1 MKNYTNQLLE
11 TSRKEKY
18 HLETLFI
25 DNIWGTD
32 LADLQLLSKFI
43 KGICFLF
50 YAINIY
56 SKYTWVIP
64 LTLIWV
70 GFLGVC
76 FEVEGGGGKVP
87 PPQSKTC

>member
-1 MKNYTNQLLE
+1 MKNYPNQLLE

-18 HLETLFI
+18 PLETLFT

-32 LADLQLLSKFI
+32 LADLQLLSKFN

-50 YAINIY
+50 YVINIY

-70 GFLGVC
+70 GFLEVC
-76 FEVEGGGGKVP
+76 FEVGEGGGG
-87 PPQSKTC
+87 